1 MASVVVDDTKL
12 TAIADSIRVKTENPA
27 TMTLDQMASTVT
39 NSLSATPIVK
49 TIEAV
54 SEIDGLFFVVLVDI
68 KEAGAAAPAG
78 DGPVALE
85 SDVQLPVAINNMS
98 ILFPRGISGISEAQW
113 RRIGLHTAYISVV
126 QKLVVT
132 FGPLR

>member
-39 NSLSATPIVK
+39 NSLSATSIVK

-54 SEIDGLFFVVLVDI
+54 SEIDELFFVVIVDI
-68 KEAGAAAPAG
+68 EGAGADAPSG
-78 DGPVALE
+78 YGPVALQ
-85 SDVQLPVAINNMS
+85 SDVQLPVALNNMY
-98 ILFPRGISGISEAQW
+98 IIFPQGISGFTEAQW
-113 RRIGLHTAYISVV
+113 RDVVLRTAYNSIA
-126 QKLVVT
+126 QTLVVT
-132 FGPLR
+132 FGAFR

>member
-12 TAIADSIRVKTENPA
+12 TAIADSIRAKTENPA

-39 NSLSATPIVK
+39 NSLSATPIVT

-54 SEIDGLFFVVLVDI
+54 SEIDGLFFVVRA
-68 KEAGAAAPAG
+68 KAAEAQSGG
-78 DGPVALE
+78 GPVALP
-85 SDVQLPVAINNMS
+85 SDTQLPDALNNMFTM
-98 ILFPRGISGISEAQW
+98 FPLGISGISENQW
-113 RRIGLHTAYISVV
+113 NRVALRTTYISAA

-132 FGPLR
+132 FGPTR

>member
-12 TAIADSIRVKTENPA
+12 TAIADSIRAKTENPA

-39 NSLSATPIVK
+39 NSLSATPIVT

-54 SEIDGLFFVVLVDI
+54 SEIDELFFVVRV
-68 KEAGAAAPAG
+68 KAAEAPAG
-78 DGPVALE
+78 GGPVALP
-85 SDVQLPVAINNMS
+85 SDAQLPDALNNMF
-98 ILFPRGISGISEAQW
+98 IMFPLGASGITEAQW
-113 RRIGLHTAYISVV
+113 SRVALRTAYISVA

>member
-12 TAIADSIRVKTENPA
+12 TAIAESIRVKTENPA

-54 SEIDGLFFVVLVDI
+54 SEIDGLFFVVIVDL
-68 KEAGAAAPAG
+68 KEAGAAAPSG
-78 DGPVALE
+78 GGPDALE
-85 SDVQLPVAINNMS
+85 SATQLPVVLNNM
-98 ILFPRGISGISEAQW
+98 IIMFPRGISDMKVPWDRVAM
-113 RRIGLHTAYISVV
+113 RMAYISVV

-132 FGPLR
+132 FGPLS

>member
-12 TAIADSIRVKTENPA
+12 TAIADSIRAKTENPA

-39 NSLSATPIVK
+39 NSLGATPIVT

-54 SEIDGLFFVVLVDI
+54 SEIAELFFVVRV
-68 KEAGAAAPAG
+68 EAAEAPSG
-78 DGPVALE
+78 YGPVALP
-85 SDVQLPVAINNMS
+85 SDTQLPDVLSNML
-98 ILFPRGISGISEAQW
+98 IMFPQGISGITENQW
-113 RRIGLHTAYISVV
+113 NRVGLRTAYISIA

>member
-12 TAIADSIRVKTENPA
+12 TAIAESIRVKTENPA

-39 NSLSATPIVK
+39 NSLSATPIVT

-68 KEAGAAAPAG
+68 EGAGAEAPAG
-78 DGPVALE
+78 GGPVALP
-85 SDVQLPVAINNMS
+85 SGTQLPVVLNNMY
-98 ILFPRGISGISEAQW
+98 IMFPRGISGVVEADW
-113 RRIGLHTAYISVV
+113 IRIGLLTAYNSIA
-126 QKLVVT
+126 QTLVVT
-132 FGPLR
+132 FGPLS

>member
-12 TAIADSIRVKTENPA
+12 TAIAESIRVKTENPA

-39 NSLSATPIVK
+39 NSLSATPIVT

-54 SEIDGLFFVVLVDI
+54 SEIDGLFFVVVVDI
-68 KEAGAAAPAG
+68 EGAGGEAVTG
-78 DGPVALE
+78 DGPVALQ
-85 SDVQLPVAINNMS
+85 SDVQLLDALNNM
-98 ILFPRGISGISEAQW
+98 IIVFTEGTSGATEDQW
-113 RRIGLHTAYISVV
+113 RRMGLRTEYISVA

-132 FGPLR
+132 FGRIR

>member
-12 TAIADSIRVKTENPA
+12 TAIAESIRVKTENPA

-39 NSLSATPIVK
+39 NSLSVTPIVT

-54 SEIDGLFFVVLVDI
+54 SEIDGLFFVVVVDI
-68 KEAGAAAPAG
+68 EGAGGAAPAG
-78 DGPVALE
+78 KGPVALQ
-85 SDVQLPVAINNMS
+85 SDVQLPVALNDMHI
-98 ILFPRGISGISEAQW
+98 IFPRGVSAVTGSKW
-113 RRIGLHTAYISVV
+113 DRVDLRTAYNSIE

-132 FGPLR
+132 FRYN

>member
-12 TAIADSIRVKTENPA
+12 TAIADSIRAKTENPA

-39 NSLSATPIVK
+39 NSLSVTPIVT

-54 SEIDGLFFVVLVDI
+54 SEIAGLFFVVRL
-68 KEAGAAAPAG
+68 KAAEAQAG
-78 DGPVALE
+78 GGPVALRP
-85 SDVQLPVAINNMS
+85 DVQLLDALNNML
-98 ILFPRGISGISEAQW
+98 IMFPRGISGVTDNQW
-113 RRIGLHTAYISVV
+113 NRVALRTAYISAA
-126 QKLVVT
+126 QTLVVT

>member
-12 TAIADSIRVKTENPA
+12 TAIADSIRAKTENPA

-39 NSLSATPIVK
+39 NSLSATPIVT

-54 SEIDGLFFVVLVDI
+54 SEIDGLFFVVRV
-68 KEAGAAAPAG
+68 KAAEAQAG
-78 DGPVALE
+78 GGPVALR
-85 SDVQLPVAINNMS
+85 SDVQLPDALNNM
-98 ILFPRGISGISEAQW
+98 IIMFPRGISGITENQW
-113 RRIGLHTAYISVV
+113 NRIGLRTAYISAA
-126 QKLVVT
+126 QTLVVT

>member
-12 TAIADSIRVKTENPA
+12 TAIADSIRAKTENPA

-39 NSLSATPIVK
+39 NSLSVTPIVT

-54 SEIDGLFFVVLVDI
+54 SEIAGLFFVVRL
-68 KEAGAAAPAG
+68 KAAKAQAGG
-78 DGPVALE
+78 GPVALRP
-85 SDVQLPVAINNMS
+85 DVQLLDALNNML
-98 ILFPRGISGISEAQW
+98 IMFPRGISGVTDNQW
-113 RRIGLHTAYISVV
+113 NRVALRTAYISAA
-126 QKLVVT
+126 QTLVVT

>member
-39 NSLSATPIVK
+39 NSLSATPIVT

-54 SEIDGLFFVVLVDI
+54 SEIAELFFLLVVDI
-68 KEAGAAAPAG
+68 VEGADAPSG
-78 DGPVALE
+78 SGPVALK
-85 SDVQLPVAINNMS
+85 SATQLPVVLNNMLIIFTQGIRDIPEKIVLRTEYNS
-98 ILFPRGISGISEAQW
+98 I
-113 RRIGLHTAYISVV
+113 T

-132 FGPLR
+132 FGPFH

>member
-12 TAIADSIRVKTENPA
+12 TAIADSIRAKTENSA

-39 NSLSATPIVK
+39 NSLSVTPIVT

-54 SEIDGLFFVVLVDI
+54 SEIDELFFVVGV
-68 KEAGAAAPAG
+68 KGERAAAG
-78 DGPVALE
+78 YGPVALQ
-85 SDVQLPVAINNMS
+85 SDVQLLDALNNM
-98 ILFPRGISGISEAQW
+98 IIVFTEGTSGATEDQW
-113 RRIGLHTAYISVV
+113 RRMGLRTEYISVA

-132 FGPLR
+132 FGPFR

>member
-12 TAIADSIRVKTENPA
+12 TAIAASIRAKTENPA
-27 TMTLDQMASTVT
+27 TMTLDQMASTIT
-39 NSLSATPIVK
+39 NSLGATPIVT

-54 SEIDGLFFVVLVDI
+54 SEIDGLFFVVRL
-68 KEAGAAAPAG
+68 KSAEALAG
-78 DGPVALE
+78 GGPVALP
-85 SDVQLPVAINNMS
+85 SDAQLPDALNNMR
-98 ILFPRGISGISEAQW
+98 IMFPRGISGITEAQW
-113 RRIGLHTAYISVV
+113 NRAALSTAYISAA

>member
-1 MASVVVDDTKL
+1 MASVIVDDTKL

-39 NSLSATPIVK
+39 NSLSATPIVT

-54 SEIDGLFFVVLVDI
+54 SEIDGLFFLVVVDI
-68 KEAGAAAPAG
+68 KGAGGEAATGYGPAA
-78 DGPVALE
+78 LQ
-85 SDVQLPVAINNMS
+85 SDAQLPVVLNNMF
-98 ILFPRGISGISEAQW
+98 ILFPRGISGILESQW
-113 RRIGLHTAYISVV
+113 REIGLRTAYNSIA

-132 FGPLR
+132 FGRIR

>member
-12 TAIADSIRVKTENPA
+12 TAIAESIRVKTENPA

-54 SEIDGLFFVVLVDI
+54 SEIDGLFFVVLVDT
-68 KEAGAAAPAG
+68 EVAGATAPAG
-78 DGPVALE
+78 EGPVALQ
-85 SDVQLPVAINNMS
+85 SDVQLTDALNNMS
-98 ILFPRGISGISEAQW
+98 IIFPQGVSGVTEDQW
-113 RRIGLHTAYISVV
+113 PRLALCTTYFSAA

-132 FGPLR
+132 FIPTI

>member
-54 SEIDGLFFVVLVDI
+54 SEIAELFFVVVVNI
-68 KEAGAAAPAG
+68 AEAWGAAEAGG
-78 DGPVALE
+78 GPVALE
-85 SDVQLPVAINNMS
+85 SATQLPNVINNML
-98 ILFPRGISGISEAQW
+98 IMFPRGIGDITDAAWSDLALYTKYNSIA
-113 RRIGLHTAYISVV
+113 

-132 FGPLR
+132 FGPPR

>member
-12 TAIADSIRVKTENPA
+12 TAIADSIRAKTENPA

-39 NSLSATPIVK
+39 NSLGATPIVT

-54 SEIDGLFFVVLVDI
+54 SEIDELFFVVVVDI
-68 KEAGAAAPAG
+68 EEAGAEAPSG
-78 DGPVALE
+78 SGPVALK
-85 SDVQLPVAINNMS
+85 SATQLPVVLNNLT
-98 ILFPRGISGISEAQW
+98 ILFPQGVGNITESEW
-113 RRIGLHTAYISVV
+113 PRLGLYTEYISIA

-132 FGPLR
+132 FGQMN

>member
-1 MASVVVDDTKL
+1 MASVIVDDTKL

-39 NSLSATPIVK
+39 NSMSATPIVT

-54 SEIDGLFFVVLVDI
+54 SEIDGLFFLVVVDI
-68 KEAGAAAPAG
+68 KGAGGEAATGYGPAA
-78 DGPVALE
+78 LQ
-85 SDVQLPVAINNMS
+85 SDAQLPVVLNNMF
-98 ILFPRGISGISEAQW
+98 ILFPRGISGILESQW
-113 RRIGLHTAYISVV
+113 REIGLRTAYNSIA

-132 FGPLR
+132 FGRIR

>member
-12 TAIADSIRVKTENPA
+12 TAIADSIRAKTENPA

-39 NSLSATPIVK
+39 NSLSAIPIVT

-54 SEIDGLFFVVLVDI
+54 SEIAELFFLLVVDV
-68 KEAGAAAPAG
+68 KGAGAEAATG
-78 DGPVALE
+78 HGPVALK
-85 SDVQLPVAINNMS
+85 SAIQLPVVLNNML
-98 ILFPRGISGISEAQW
+98 IVFPRGISVTSEKTAL
-113 RRIGLHTAYISVV
+113 RRAYNSIA

-132 FGPLR
+132 FGPLH